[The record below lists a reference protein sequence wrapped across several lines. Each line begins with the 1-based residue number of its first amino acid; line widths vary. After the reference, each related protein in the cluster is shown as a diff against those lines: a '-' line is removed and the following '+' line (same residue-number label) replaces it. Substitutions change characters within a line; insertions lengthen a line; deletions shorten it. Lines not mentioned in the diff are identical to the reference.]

1 MPGYSVRA
9 PNGRVYNVSAPAG
22 ASRRQ
27 VIGILLQQNPDAA
40 TPARAAARAPS
51 APSRPTQEGRSLRDQ
66 IVSNVSA
73 GVRSLPRPVRFLLE
87 QGAQAIN
94 PVNFLDPVVGAAVR
108 TPELGLGYGL
118 DVAGATGSSAVAV
131 PRMIAGATAGID
143 SDAYRNLLGAS
154 EFVGGLRSDAGLA
167 AAARGAQRRQ
177 EAEGTGFLNEVGAGI
192 RSIGDDPTGAI
203 GGGLGSLVGAAPAAV
218 ASLAAGA
225 AGVSATIPVLVVG
238 GVTGAF
244 IGAGSVKEQIFNT
257 VQSELQSMGV
267 PEDRAR
273 AAALQAQ
280 AYGGE
285 NTGDI
290 AIGALV
296 GALANAV
303 GVEGAP
309 LVTATSR
316 IASKLAGGRVSS
328 EVIDQLAS
336 RAVMSRVGQGVG
348 SGFSEGITEGI
359 QGGQEQYAANR
370 ALQNEGFLLN
380 SAFDGVG
387 SAAGM
392 EGAIGALL
400 GGGAGAISSGGAPR
414 PAAPPGLDPLEEA
427 AARNAVNVRGATPAA
442 APAAPVKGSKRR
454 AAAPAVP
461 AEADAEAIPNPAF
474 EAKVTEFMALGLPRD
489 AAEGMAIEA
498 NIKPTLGPEP
508 VDAAPVGRT
517 RGRSVLR
524 SNARSGVVDA
534 TGAPAE
540 PAAGD
545 MGVSGEPA
553 AVNVQGESPVDG
565 ALTAEPIARPR
576 RAKPTA
582 AVAPTPEAA
591 APTTSDTASD
601 MGKWVPGAVYDA
613 RNGENALSQEALL
626 DQLDFLQELADR
638 GKLTPNRLVVSAFGK
653 TQGTNTIGALKK
665 AVVNDPVGLV
675 SALRERAMATA
686 PATPE
691 VVPTPTPTPPRT
703 PRAPPATTAPK
714 PPAVG
719 PATDDLTRAEAA
731 ALVTAPDVERAIDAY
746 KSAEGSLPNKTAQ
759 FQARLQQASRTQTG
773 MLDLLNEVDK
783 ETESLPKAAGAPVRG
798 PLRKFSFE
806 DAPVATDATP
816 SNPAAARAARRA
828 VEPTATAEV
837 APVEPIVEPVVEPS
851 VPVGDLR
858 KSAPVKERAA
868 TYTAAVEKRA
878 FLDGVAQQQ
887 ALAQTGV
894 EPVMPAAASEN
905 VRNAFKDGQQVAWGL
920 GAKKAPVAAAPA
932 AAAPAP
938 TRPYKAVS
946 EEDLGTKFDRPV
958 YERRTEDEALA
969 AEAVQVSPKDFGAG
983 VINSLAAHV
992 IDHQGRVWSV
1002 KNDRNN
1008 PGNHADFFNNLRSST
1023 RNSRAGNDYIVL
1035 RTYENQL
1042 SSSPMGSINPQQQKT
1057 INALRA
1063 VAKRNSIEFVGHTG
1077 VTPKPAI
1084 NPVASAT
1091 KAPLPAE
1098 RRAAAAAA
1106 PQPKAKPAAQVR
1118 AEAQAKK
1125 PAPQVQKTDAE
1136 LIAEFEAKRAA
1147 ETKAAPKPAPK
1158 PKAEPKPKPK
1168 AAAPVVEQPRVVRD
1182 TPDVISE
1189 KHEDA
1194 REEVSDAEDRAEFR
1208 AAVKRARKANL
1219 LPDEAVEDINSDLQE
1234 RGEDGL
1240 ENARSTAVSALEDNE
1255 SALIDEY
1262 EDDKANIMDT
1272 IIEDDLSDADK
1283 AALADHFGHKK
1294 YSKKTYGKFV
1304 DAVVDFVFNG
1314 VNAANAAIQSIIN
1327 GAASAALAIG
1337 LVFNPMVLSP
1347 PTGLVTKPEIV
1358 ASLELR
1364 ATVPTDAANSMSD
1377 AAERVYER
1385 MAPVATRANVGF
1397 MIMDKPNGEL
1407 HLFRKD
1413 GSHIVS
1419 TPALSGLATG
1429 DEFSAARK
1437 EKFDYRTFAD
1447 NERVTPAGVFTAKKG
1462 QQDGTR
1468 GQTSTGEQTQ
1478 GLLLW
1483 LSQEGDAHLPVA
1495 IHTNYM
1501 PERQQYI
1508 DSPDR
1513 ADNAVS
1519 FGCISMDA
1527 DFYADVFEADIDQFD
1542 RNLIF
1547 VMPNDTARTE
1557 EFLPGV
1563 TEDVVMQAGGVQD
1576 QLSETP
1582 LQDDLP
1588 MAPPKQQ
1595 ARAQAQ
1601 AQRRTGGRKGGGGST
1616 AKRNK
1621 EGEGISGAVS
1631 RQEVEAI
1638 VADTVRGWKNAP
1650 KITVVDTSAD
1660 VPNHDGTRIKGA
1672 HQSAEG
1678 VHIVVDTQKS
1688 AADVRATVFHE
1699 VLGHA
1704 GLQQEFGKQLASL
1717 LQDILDTN
1725 PAAAREAD
1733 RYAKEMWGPLL
1744 SNFTGP
1750 SRRRAMEEVLAH
1762 LSESGMRDVPAYK
1775 RVLATVKDFFRRWT
1789 KKLFGKTI
1797 AYSDA
1802 DVVAVIR
1809 RGQDNIVKVS
1819 GGKSVPATQDI
1830 RYSKANKPV
1839 PVPAKTAAAVAK
1851 ANAETAK
1858 LQAAAKKAVDDPQAK
1873 IDATANLLSALEAG
1887 KANNLENYV
1896 PLMKAAGTDIPVAT
1910 HRALLPLMTL
1920 DGIVDWVKDKLPP
1933 AERINVLIQK
1943 RTGQYA
1949 KYMEKAV
1956 ELSEA
1961 MTSYFYRGGKE
1972 AFTDA
1977 AYHARLA
1984 RVDLSLMVDS
1994 LPDSILADP
2003 VIQHIDDKLKQ
2014 RLTAEDRKELKD
2026 KRVIR
2031 AAVVTE
2037 AYKKWSKVD
2046 PEGRAL
2052 YKKLVNYY
2060 STMYAAMRYYTDKG
2074 IAALAL
2080 PPKLTAEIRAAVEDV
2095 VNGGPDEPGVL
2106 VPASVYPKAYIPWRR
2121 YGEYSIRVGRVKNK
2135 LNRDAY
2141 ADGAF
2146 AKYETAGER
2155 DAALAMLKNTLTDK
2169 DGKKLDPEAF
2179 VKRVKQ
2185 RDSSE
2190 ELSDSLETQDQL
2202 MGAMITAIKEI
2213 NDKLKNVEPSEVAK
2227 VANKLKQD
2235 LKNIYLRALP
2245 ENSIF
2250 KQSMKARNVIGMDM
2264 DILKVFNSSARQYSS
2279 LLTESGSRDGIKRE
2293 LEAARALIDGN
2304 PDTKEQAFLN
2314 RTLDELKTRATAP
2327 PDEGLDNELL
2337 NTLNRAG
2344 FQYFLTTPA
2353 SAAAQWTVIPI
2364 SVVPRLSARYGD
2376 IKANA
2381 LWAKYTA
2388 TLPTIKVQRKG
2399 KDLADG
2405 FTTPSMRDSKHV
2417 RDNPVLKRA
2426 FDALADRAVFETQSA
2441 AIMHTSKTLDSTSFV
2456 DRLRRFG
2463 RRVETVNGF
2472 MFSTSD
2478 MLSKQMGAMMFF
2490 EAEYNKTKDFD
2501 KALEEAVYSSNLRA
2515 GNYTQAARPRIMQND
2530 IGRTAFLFKI
2540 FPVSVMRWQATM
2552 FAEMSKAFKSFD
2564 KSLDEDTKKA
2574 MRTAALEA
2582 LRENVGST
2590 LAGSFFHGARGF
2602 LAFKAVAAATGFI
2615 LKSALDDEDKRAI
2628 RAASPYRNILD
2639 TPDQWFIQDFLPS
2652 KFGAPQM
2659 LGLDGRMH
2667 SLADILAYGIAT
2679 ELSGA
2684 DIGSRT
2690 GLSDLLYREGRDAE
2704 TFAGKTGEFLL
2715 ANVAVLGMLERASE
2729 GLGKVV
2735 AGETMY
2741 DRVEGATNVLPSNV
2755 SAMLKA
2761 ALLGVQGVESRANKT
2776 VVDPRE
2782 LNAVDIV
2789 SQFLGFQPS
2798 FVAKKRGA
2806 VYADV
2811 YVGGEGVRKANAAKA
2826 EAQGRLNRALTD
2838 RQGNRE
2844 NVLRAFELIR
2854 KHNNRYPMGS
2864 ATITE
2869 ESLNNSYKAYVRAN
2883 RESYRGQRIS
2893 KRDLQYLPE
2902 AP

>member
-1 MPGYSVRA
+1 MGSNNATRYSVRA

-27 VIGILLQQNPDAA
+27 LANIVLQQDPNAGA
-40 TPARAAARAPS
+40 PAPAQQPAPS

-143 SDAYRNLLGAS
+143 SDAYRDLLGAS

-177 EAEGTGFLNEVGAGI
+177 EAEGTDFLNQVGAGI

-244 IGAGSVKEQIFNT
+244 MGAGSVKEQIFNT

-328 EVIDQLAS
+328 EVIEQLAS
-336 RAVMSRVGQGVG
+336 RAVMSRTGQAVRSGLNEGV
-348 SGFSEGITEGI
+348 TEGI

-380 SAFDGVG
+380 SVWDGVG

-392 EGAIGALL
+392 EGAVGALL
-400 GGGAGAISSGGAPR
+400 GGGTGAISSGGAPR

-427 AARNAVNVRGATPAA
+427 AARNAVNARDATPTA

-498 NIKPTLGPEP
+498 NIKPTIGPEP
-508 VDAAPVGRT
+508 VDAASVGRT

-524 SNARSGVVDA
+524 SSARSGVVGA

-582 AVAPTPEAA
+582 AAASETLAPVAEVAPAPTVAPTP
-591 APTTSDTASD
+591 
-601 MGKWVPGAVYDA
+601 V
-613 RNGENALSQEALL
+613 
-626 DQLDFLQELADR
+626 
-638 GKLTPNRLVVSAFGK
+638 
-653 TQGTNTIGALKK
+653 
-665 AVVNDPVGLV
+665 
-675 SALRERAMATA
+675 
-686 PATPE
+686 
-691 VVPTPTPTPPRT
+691 PTPPRT
-703 PRAPPATTAPK
+703 PRAAATAAPK
-714 PPAVG
+714 PPAVA

-731 ALVTAPDVERAIDAY
+731 ALVTAPDVEKVIADYA
-746 KSAEGSLPNKTAQ
+746 SAEGSLPNKITQ

-773 MLDLLNEVDK
+773 MLDLLNEVKK
-783 ETESLPKAAGAPVRG
+783 ETESLPKAAAPVRG

-837 APVEPIVEPVVEPS
+837 APVEPVVEPVVEPS

-868 TYTAAVEKRA
+868 TYTAAAEKRA

-905 VRNAFKDGQQVAWGL
+905 VRNAFKDGRQVAWGM

-932 AAAPAP
+932 APEVAP
-938 TRPYKAVS
+938 T
-946 EEDLGTKFDRPV
+946 
-958 YERRTEDEALA
+958 
-969 AEAVQVSPKDFGAG
+969 
-983 VINSLAAHV
+983 
-992 IDHQGRVWSV
+992 
-1002 KNDRNN
+1002 
-1008 PGNHADFFNNLRSST
+1008 
-1023 RNSRAGNDYIVL
+1023 
-1035 RTYENQL
+1035 
-1042 SSSPMGSINPQQQKT
+1042 
-1057 INALRA
+1057 
-1063 VAKRNSIEFVGHTG
+1063 VA
-1077 VTPKPAI
+1077 
-1084 NPVASAT
+1084 

-1098 RRAAAAAA
+1098 RRAAAATA

-1118 AEAQAKK
+1118 AEAQ
-1125 PAPQVQKTDAE
+1125 VNKTDAE

-1147 ETKAAPKPAPK
+1147 ETKAAPKPA
-1158 PKAEPKPKPK
+1158 AEPKVKPAATKK
-1168 AAAPVVEQPRVVRD
+1168 ATAPVVEQPRVVRD

-1189 KHEDA
+1189 KHEAA
-1194 REEVSDAEDRAEFR
+1194 RDEVSDAEDRAEFR

-1219 LPDEAVEDINSDLQE
+1219 LSDEAVEDINSDLQE

-1327 GAASAALAIG
+1327 GAASAALAVG
-1337 LVFNPMVLSP
+1337 LVFNPMALSP

-1447 NERVTPAGVFTAKKG
+1447 DERVTPAGVFTAKKG

-1508 DSPDR
+1508 DSASG

-1547 VMPNDTARTE
+1547 VMPNDTTRTE

-1563 TEDVVMQAGGVQD
+1563 TEDVVVQAGGVQD

-1582 LQDDLP
+1582 LQDDIP

-1595 ARAQAQ
+1595 ARVQAQ
-1601 AQRRTGGRKGGGGST
+1601 AQRRTGGRK
-1616 AKRNK
+1616 KK
-1621 EGEGISGAVS
+1621 PVS
-1631 RQEVEAI
+1631 VP
-1638 VADTVRGWKNAP
+1638 P
-1650 KITVVDTSAD
+1650 KV
-1660 VPNHDGTRIKGA
+1660 K
-1672 HQSAEG
+1672 
-1678 VHIVVDTQKS
+1678 
-1688 AADVRATVFHE
+1688 
-1699 VLGHA
+1699 
-1704 GLQQEFGKQLASL
+1704 
-1717 LQDILDTN
+1717 
-1725 PAAAREAD
+1725 AAA
-1733 RYAKEMWGPLL
+1733 
-1744 SNFTGP
+1744 
-1750 SRRRAMEEVLAH
+1750 
-1762 LSESGMRDVPAYK
+1762 
-1775 RVLATVKDFFRRWT
+1775 
-1789 KKLFGKTI
+1789 
-1797 AYSDA
+1797 
-1802 DVVAVIR
+1802 
-1809 RGQDNIVKVS
+1809 
-1819 GGKSVPATQDI
+1819 
-1830 RYSKANKPV
+1830 
-1839 PVPAKTAAAVAK
+1839 AK
-1851 ANAETAK
+1851 ATAETAK
-1858 LQAAAKKAVDDPQAK
+1858 LQAAAKKAVDDPQAT
-1873 IDATANLLSALEAG
+1873 IDATANLTSALEAG

-1910 HRALLPLMTL
+1910 HRMLLPLMTL

-1972 AFTDA
+1972 AFTDS

-1984 RVDLSLMVDS
+1984 RVDLTLMADS

-2080 PPKLTAEIRAAVEDV
+2080 PPKLTAEIRAAVEDA

-2155 DAALAMLKNTLTDK
+2155 DAALEMLKNTLTDK

-2190 ELSDSLETQDQL
+2190 DLGDALETQDQL
-2202 MGAMITAIKEI
+2202 MGAMISAIKKIKE
-2213 NDKLKNVEPSEVAK
+2213 DLKDVEPSEVAK

-2264 DILKVFNSSARQYSS
+2264 DILKVFNSSARQYAS

-2293 LEAARALIDGN
+2293 LEAARALIDDN

-2314 RTLDELKTRATAP
+2314 RTLDEIKTRAMAP
-2327 PDEGLDNELL
+2327 PDEGLDNEVF

-2364 SVVPRLSARYGD
+2364 SVVPRLAARYGD
-2376 IKANA
+2376 IKANT

-2388 TLPTIKVQRKG
+2388 TLATIKVKRNG

-2441 AIMHTSKTLDSTSFV
+2441 AIMYTSKTLDSTSFA

-2463 RRVETVNGF
+2463 RKAETVSGF

-2478 MLSKQMGAMMFF
+2478 LLSKQMGAMMFF

-2501 KALEEAVYSSNLRA
+2501 KALEEAVRSSNLRA
-2515 GNYTQAARPRIMQND
+2515 GNYTQAARPRIMQNAL
-2530 IGRTAFLFKI
+2530 GRTLFLFKI
-2540 FPVSVMRWQATM
+2540 FPVSVLRWQATM
-2552 FAEMSKAFKSFD
+2552 LAEMSKAYKSFD
-2564 KSLDEDTKKA
+2564 KSLDEDTKKT
-2574 MRTAALEA
+2574 MRTEALEA
-2582 LRENVGST
+2582 LRETVGST
-2590 LAGSFFHGARGF
+2590 LAGSFFHGVRG
-2602 LAFKAVAAATGFI
+2602 LAMFKALAAVTGVI
-2615 LKSALDDEDKRAI
+2615 LKSALDDDDKRAI

-2667 SLADILAYGIAT
+2667 SLADVLAYGIAT

-2690 GLSDLLYREGRDAE
+2690 SLSDLLYREGKDAE
-2704 TFAGKTGEFLL
+2704 TPLGKGVEFLI
-2715 ANVAVLGMLERASE
+2715 ANVAVLGMLERAGE
-2729 GLGKVV
+2729 GLGKLA

-2789 SQFLGFQPS
+2789 SQLLGFQPS
-2798 FVAKKRGA
+2798 FVAKTRGA

-2844 NVLRAFELIR
+2844 NVERALELIR
-2854 KHNNRYPMGS
+2854 KHNDRYPMGS

>member
-1 MPGYSVRA
+1 
-9 PNGRVYNVSAPAG
+9 
-22 ASRRQ
+22 
-27 VIGILLQQNPDAA
+27 
-40 TPARAAARAPS
+40 
-51 APSRPTQEGRSLRDQ
+51 
-66 IVSNVSA
+66 
-73 GVRSLPRPVRFLLE
+73 
-87 QGAQAIN
+87 
-94 PVNFLDPVVGAAVR
+94 
-108 TPELGLGYGL
+108 
-118 DVAGATGSSAVAV
+118 
-131 PRMIAGATAGID
+131 
-143 SDAYRNLLGAS
+143 
-154 EFVGGLRSDAGLA
+154 
-167 AAARGAQRRQ
+167 
-177 EAEGTGFLNEVGAGI
+177 
-192 RSIGDDPTGAI
+192 
-203 GGGLGSLVGAAPAAV
+203 
-218 ASLAAGA
+218 
-225 AGVSATIPVLVVG
+225 
-238 GVTGAF
+238 
-244 IGAGSVKEQIFNT
+244 
-257 VQSELQSMGV
+257 
-267 PEDRAR
+267 
-273 AAALQAQ
+273 
-280 AYGGE
+280 
-285 NTGDI
+285 
-290 AIGALV
+290 
-296 GALANAV
+296 
-303 GVEGAP
+303 
-309 LVTATSR
+309 
-316 IASKLAGGRVSS
+316 
-328 EVIDQLAS
+328 
-336 RAVMSRVGQGVG
+336 
-348 SGFSEGITEGI
+348 
-359 QGGQEQYAANR
+359 
-370 ALQNEGFLLN
+370 
-380 SAFDGVG
+380 
-387 SAAGM
+387 
-392 EGAIGALL
+392 
-400 GGGAGAISSGGAPR
+400 
-414 PAAPPGLDPLEEA
+414 
-427 AARNAVNVRGATPAA
+427 
-442 APAAPVKGSKRR
+442 
-454 AAAPAVP
+454 
-461 AEADAEAIPNPAF
+461 
-474 EAKVTEFMALGLPRD
+474 
-489 AAEGMAIEA
+489 
-498 NIKPTLGPEP
+498 
-508 VDAAPVGRT
+508 
-517 RGRSVLR
+517 
-524 SNARSGVVDA
+524 
-534 TGAPAE
+534 
-540 PAAGD
+540 
-545 MGVSGEPA
+545 
-553 AVNVQGESPVDG
+553 
-565 ALTAEPIARPR
+565 
-576 RAKPTA
+576 
-582 AVAPTPEAA
+582 
-591 APTTSDTASD
+591 
-601 MGKWVPGAVYDA
+601 
-613 RNGENALSQEALL
+613 
-626 DQLDFLQELADR
+626 
-638 GKLTPNRLVVSAFGK
+638 
-653 TQGTNTIGALKK
+653 
-665 AVVNDPVGLV
+665 
-675 SALRERAMATA
+675 
-686 PATPE
+686 
-691 VVPTPTPTPPRT
+691 
-703 PRAPPATTAPK
+703 
-714 PPAVG
+714 
-719 PATDDLTRAEAA
+719 
-731 ALVTAPDVERAIDAY
+731 VTAPDVEQVIAEYAG
-746 KSAEGSLPNKTAQ
+746 AEGSLPNKTLQ
-759 FQARLQQASRTQTG
+759 FQTRLQQASRTATG
-773 MLDLLNEVDK
+773 MLDLLNDVKK
-783 ETESLPKAAGAPVRG
+783 ETESLPKAAAPVRG
-798 PLRKFSFE
+798 PLRTFSFE
-806 DAPVATDATP
+806 DVPVAADAAP
-816 SNPAAARAARRA
+816 SNPVAARAARRA
-828 VEPTATAEV
+828 VEPAPTAEV

-894 EPVMPAAASEN
+894 EPVMPPAVATNEN
-905 VRNAFKDGQQVAWGL
+905 VRNAFKYGQQTAWEM
-920 GAKKAPVAAAPA
+920 GAKKAPAQQAASPTAPKV
-932 AAAPAP
+932 AP
-938 TRPYKAVS
+938 T
-946 EEDLGTKFDRPV
+946 
-958 YERRTEDEALA
+958 
-969 AEAVQVSPKDFGAG
+969 
-983 VINSLAAHV
+983 
-992 IDHQGRVWSV
+992 
-1002 KNDRNN
+1002 
-1008 PGNHADFFNNLRSST
+1008 
-1023 RNSRAGNDYIVL
+1023 
-1035 RTYENQL
+1035 
-1042 SSSPMGSINPQQQKT
+1042 
-1057 INALRA
+1057 
-1063 VAKRNSIEFVGHTG
+1063 VAK
-1077 VTPKPAI
+1077 A
-1084 NPVASAT
+1084 
-1091 KAPLPAE
+1091 
-1098 RRAAAAAA
+1098 
-1106 PQPKAKPAAQVR
+1106 
-1118 AEAQAKK
+1118 K
-1125 PAPQVQKTDAE
+1125 PAPQVQKTDAQ

-1147 ETKAAPKPAPK
+1147 EVQAASPPQPKAKPAGQVRAEVQAKKTAAP
-1158 PKAEPKPKPK
+1158 
-1168 AAAPVVEQPRVVRD
+1168 AAEQPRVMRD

-1189 KHEDA
+1189 KHEAA
-1194 REEVSDAEDRAEFR
+1194 RDEVSDAEDRAEFR
-1208 AAVKRARKANL
+1208 ASVKRARKANL
-1219 LPDEAVEDINSDLQE
+1219 LSDEAVEDINSELQE

-1240 ENARSTAVSALEDNE
+1240 DNARSTAVSALEDNE

-1294 YSKKTYGKFV
+1294 YTKKTYGKFV

-1327 GAASAALAIG
+1327 GTASAALAIG

-1447 NERVTPAGVFTAKKG
+1447 DERVTPAGVFTAKKG

-1547 VMPNDTARTE
+1547 VMPNDTSRTE

-1576 QLSETP
+1576 QLSGTSR
-1582 LQDDLP
+1582 QDDFP

-1595 ARAQAQ
+1595 ARVQAQ
-1601 AQRRTGGRKGGGGST
+1601 AQRRTGGRK
-1616 AKRNK
+1616 K
-1621 EGEGISGAVS
+1621 
-1631 RQEVEAI
+1631 
-1638 VADTVRGWKNAP
+1638 
-1650 KITVVDTSAD
+1650 
-1660 VPNHDGTRIKGA
+1660 
-1672 HQSAEG
+1672 
-1678 VHIVVDTQKS
+1678 
-1688 AADVRATVFHE
+1688 
-1699 VLGHA
+1699 
-1704 GLQQEFGKQLASL
+1704 
-1717 LQDILDTN
+1717 
-1725 PAAAREAD
+1725 
-1733 RYAKEMWGPLL
+1733 
-1744 SNFTGP
+1744 
-1750 SRRRAMEEVLAH
+1750 
-1762 LSESGMRDVPAYK
+1762 
-1775 RVLATVKDFFRRWT
+1775 
-1789 KKLFGKTI
+1789 
-1797 AYSDA
+1797 
-1802 DVVAVIR
+1802 
-1809 RGQDNIVKVS
+1809 
-1819 GGKSVPATQDI
+1819 
-1830 RYSKANKPV
+1830 KPV

-1851 ANAETAK
+1851 ADAETAK
-1858 LQAAAKKAVDDPQAK
+1858 LQAAAKKAIDDPQAK
-1873 IDATANLLSALEAG
+1873 LDATKNLQAALEAG
-1887 KANNLENYV
+1887 KANNPDNLI
-1896 PLMKAAGTDIPVAT
+1896 PLAKRVGADIPVST

-1994 LPDSILADP
+1994 LLDSILADP
-2003 VIQHIDDKLKQ
+2003 VIAFIDDALKSKKLS
-2014 RLTAEDRKELKD
+2014 AEDRKELKD
-2026 KRVIR
+2026 TRVVR

-2037 AYKKWSKVD
+2037 GHKKWSKMD

-2052 YKKLVNYY
+2052 HKKLVDYY

-2080 PPKLTAEIRAAVEDV
+2080 PPKLTAEIRKEVEDA

-2106 VPASVYPKAYIPWRR
+2106 VPASVYPKAYVPWRR
-2121 YGEYSIRVGRVKNK
+2121 YGEYSIRIKAEK
-2135 LNRDAY
+2135 YKTNRDAY

-2169 DGKKLDPEAF
+2169 DGKKLDPDAF
-2179 VKRVKQ
+2179 VKRVTQ

-2190 ELSDSLETQDQL
+2190 DLGDALETQDQL
-2202 MGAMITAIKEI
+2202 MGAMISAIKEVE
-2213 NDKLKNVEPSEVAK
+2213 KSLKGVEPSEVTK
-2227 VANKLKQD
+2227 VANNLKQD

-2250 KQSMKARNVIGMDM
+2250 KQSMKSRNVIGMDM
-2264 DILKVFNSSARQYSS
+2264 DILKVFNSSARQYAS

-2293 LEAARALIDGN
+2293 LEAARALIDSN

-2314 RTLDELKTRATAP
+2314 RSLDELKTRATAP
-2327 PDEGLDNELL
+2327 PDEGLDNEVL

-2364 SVVPRLSARYGD
+2364 SVVPRLAAKYGD

-2388 TLPTIKVQRKG
+2388 TLATIKVQRKG

-2405 FTTPSMRDSKHV
+2405 FTTLSMRDSKHV
-2417 RDNPVLKRA
+2417 RGNPVLKRA
-2426 FDALADRAVFETQSA
+2426 FDAMADRGAFETQSA

-2456 DRLRRFG
+2456 DKFRRFF
-2463 RRVETVNGF
+2463 RSVETINGF

-2501 KALEEAVYSSNLRA
+2501 KALDEAVYSSNLRA

-2552 FAEMSKAFKSFD
+2552 FAEMSKFFKQD
-2564 KSLDEDTKKA
+2564 KSLDADTNKA
-2574 MRTAALEA
+2574 LRAAALEA

-2602 LAFKAVAAATGFI
+2602 LAFKAVAAATGAI
-2615 LKSALDDEDKRAI
+2615 LKAAFDDEDKRAI

-2652 KFGAPQM
+2652 KFGAPKVM
-2659 LGLDGRMH
+2659 GLDGRMH

-2690 GLSDLLYREGRDAE
+2690 GLSDLLYREGKDAD
-2704 TFAGKTGEFLL
+2704 TLFGKGVEFLV
-2715 ANVAVLGMLERASE
+2715 ANVAVLGMLERAGE
-2729 GLGKVV
+2729 GVGKMV
-2735 AGETMY
+2735 AGETMV
-2741 DRVEGATNVLPSNV
+2741 DRLEGASNVLPSNV
-2755 SAMLKA
+2755 SAMLKS

-2782 LNAVDIV
+2782 LNAVDITA
-2789 SQFLGFQPS
+2789 QFLGFQPS
-2798 FVAKKRGA
+2798 FVAKTRGA

-2811 YVGGEGVRKANAAKA
+2811 YAGGEGVRKANAAKS
-2826 EAQGRLNRALTD
+2826 EAMGRLNRALTD
-2838 RQGNRE
+2838 QQGNRE
-2844 NVLRAFELIR
+2844 NVERALELIR
-2854 KHNNRYPMGS
+2854 KHNDRYPMGS

-2869 ESLNNSYKAYVRAN
+2869 KSLNESYRAYVRAN
-2883 RESYRGQRIS
+2883 RESYRGQRVS
-2893 KRDLQYLPE
+2893 KRDLQYLP
-2902 AP
+2902 